1 MVQFMKICSRSSK
14 TIIYNLMRI
23 WASQKVLPTPRPFS
37 PPRPS
42 TSLLFC
48 SSSVCPSLC
57 CCCAT
62 ADGGDC
68 LVLLIWQVSL
78 PSCYLSASVCA
89 AACVCLCV
97 TACVCVSVCG
107 TVRVCQKAAAVSYT
121 QCTHG
126 LIWTHSHRHYCGI
139 YGLLFYRIILRVCL
153 QDALIWSIFL
163 LNWWAAKSLPRCS
176 PHRSHICVL
185 LPSYITTLFT
195 SWAANHQC
203 NFHCPSVVAITSLPF
218 YIHFMIWL
226 ICWGSIHPYWLR

>member
-1 MVQFMKICSRSSK
+1 MGFIESVTNSS
-14 TIIYNLMRI
+14 L
-23 WASQKVLPTPRPFS
+23 LLS
-37 PPRPS
+37 P
-42 TSLLFC
+42 TSLH
-48 SSSVCPSLC
+48 
-57 CCCAT
+57 
-62 ADGGDC
+62 
-68 LVLLIWQVSL
+68 
-78 PSCYLSASVCA
+78 LSALLFQLCLLQPLLLLLLCYCWWKGLSGFINMTGEPAQLLPECVCVCCSM
-89 AACVCLCV
+89 CVCLCV
-97 TACVCVSVCG
+97 SACACV

-153 QDALIWSIFL
+153 QDAFIWSIFL
-163 LNWWAAKSLPRCS
+163 LNWWTAKSLPRCS

-203 NFHCPSVVAITSLPF
+203 NFHCPSVVAITSLLL